1 MEGFKS
7 TLKRI
12 IKEYPPLF
20 RAILTIKRNKLFKNA
35 TIKKITNDTI
45 IISTTNYTTFS
56 ILNSN
61 KEKVKEYINEI
72 LKTVDSNMCIKNV
85 KIVNNPQITNKL
97 NKRVNIELLEK
108 IREVRERLYGYK

>member
-20 RAILTIKRNKLFKNA
+20 RAILTIKRNKLFKYA

-56 ILNSN
+56 ILSSN
-61 KEKVKEYINEI
+61 KEKVKGYINEI
-72 LKTVDSNMCIKNV
+72 LKTIDPNMCIKNV
-85 KIVNNPQITNKL
+85 KIVNNPQITSKTI
-97 NKRVNIELLEK
+97 KKVNEELLEK
-108 IREVRERLYGYK
+108 IREVRERLYGHK